1 MKNRYFILFVLLAII
16 SNANAQTISRKVVSN
31 AGGTLRG
38 GSSQITFTI
47 GETLISSLGAAAT
60 ITQGFQQPGE
70 QIRTGSVAT
79 SICAGSSFNLSYTA
93 IDIGGGNTFTAQLSN
108 ATGSFASPVNIGTL
122 PGNASTAAINVTI
135 PSNVIAGNGYRIR
148 VTSSSPAFIGTNNGA
163 NIKINAT
170 PIAGINYSG
179 SPYCA
184 IGSASVTRSGQSG
197 GIYTAS
203 PSGVSI
209 NSSTGV
215 INLTASTAG
224 TYIVIYSFN
233 NANCSNTA
241 TAIVTINAVPIA
253 PLVGAQS
260 FCSSATVASLPNG
273 SGTFRWY
280 SSASGGVVL
289 TSSTVLSSTTY
300 YVSASSSACESARTA
315 VSVTVSPNVTAGI
328 VRGTTSLC
336 KGATATY
343 ASNGTT
349 GGSWSSTNTSVAT
362 VNAATGLVTAVNSGN
377 TIIKYTV
384 TTGCGS
390 PVNSS
395 SGTLTVNALPTAS
408 ISYSGSP
415 FCNSGLVNVSRAGQ
429 SGGTYT
435 AIPSGLS
442 INSSTGRI
450 NLGNSSLG
458 TYTVTYSFS
467 NGTCSNTATTTIGI
481 VKCNNMAISTNAIS
495 SKANPEVVVGKFEVI
510 AYPNPTNYQ
519 FTLIVEGGSN
529 ERVEVLVYNSLG
541 RMVKHIDN
549 SDGQEIKFGEE
560 LPSGLYI
567 AIVNQGSNQKT
578 VRLIK
583 E

>member
-1 MKNRYFILFVLLAII
+1 MKNRYFILFVLLAIV
-16 SNANAQTISRKVVSN
+16 SNTNAQTISRKLVSN

-47 GETLISSLGAAAT
+47 GETLISSLGAAT

-122 PGNASTAAINVTI
+122 SGNASAAAINVTI
-135 PSNVIAGNGYRIR
+135 PSTMIAGTGYRIR
-148 VTSSSPAFIGTNNGA
+148 ITSSSPYFIGTNNGS

-170 PIAGINYSG
+170 PTASISYSG

-184 IGSASVTRSGQSG
+184 ISSASVTRSGQSG
-197 GIYTAS
+197 GTYTAS
-203 PSGVSI
+203 PPGVSI
-209 NSSTGV
+209 NSLTGV

-224 TYIVIYSFN
+224 TYTVTYSYN
-233 NANCSNTA
+233 NTICSNTA
-241 TAIVTINAVPIA
+241 TAIVIINAVPVV
-253 PLVGAQS
+253 PFVSAQS

-273 SGTFRWY
+273 SGSFRWY

-289 TSSTVLSSTTY
+289 TSSTVLNSATY
-300 YVSASSSACESARTA
+300 YVSATSSSCESARTA
-315 VSVTVSPNVTAGI
+315 VSVTLSPNVTAGT
-328 VRGTTSLC
+328 VMGTTSLC
-336 KGATATY
+336 KGKITTY
-343 ASNGTT
+343 TSNGTT

-362 VNAATGLVTAVNSGN
+362 VNAATGLVTAVNAGN

-395 SGTLTVNALPTAS
+395 SGTLSVNALPTAS
-408 ISYSGSP
+408 ISYKGSP
-415 FCNSGLVNVSRAGQ
+415 FCNSGSVNASRVGQ
-429 SGGTYT
+429 SDGTYT
-435 AIPSGLS
+435 AFPSGLS
-442 INSSTGRI
+442 INSSTGKI
-450 NLGNSSLG
+450 NLGNSSCG
-458 TYTVTYSFS
+458 TYTVTYNFS
-467 NGTCSNTATTTIGI
+467 NGTCSNTATTTIRI
-481 VKCNNMAISTNAIS
+481 VNCNNMAISTNAIS
-495 SKANPEVVVGKFEVI
+495 AKANPEVVVGKFEVI

-519 FTLIVEGGSN
+519 FTLMVEGGSD
-529 ERVEVLVYNSLG
+529 EKVEVSVYDALG
-541 RMVKHIDN
+541 RLVKHIADSN
-549 SDGQEIKFGEE
+549 GQQIKFGEE
-560 LPSGLYI
+560 LPSGSYI
-567 AIVNQGSNQKT
+567 AIVRQGANQKT

-583 E
+583 Q